1 MRSSKKG
8 REHRSG
14 LAPIQ
19 RIELSEEHIRLRTI
33 GLVILIVIALAA
45 FAIGMWQCS
54 KQEGGWQVIS
64 LPSAEGNC
72 SQELS
77 LRYCL
82 GEGELSVKEE
92 HAQVQALYYELC
104 TNAYRIFHEMEA
116 FEGVHNLYYLNQSIN
131 QTVTVEPVLYD
142 ALEKMLQKGGR
153 MLYLAPIYAEYNSM
167 FGCSYDHELAEYDPL
182 LNEQAAE
189 YFRRACAFLND
200 DNAVHLELLGDNRV
214 CLAVSPEYQAFAN
227 ENGITAYVDFFW
239 TKNAFV
245 VDYIAQSM
253 IDNGMT
259 YGILSSYDGFS
270 RGLDGNNRTEYSYN
284 VLDRA
289 DGQAVV
295 AAMLKSGGGRSTV
308 FFRTYPITALDAL
321 HYYVMETGEVRHPYI
336 APSDGLGKA
345 AVSGLTGYSDTL
357 GCADVMLS
365 MLPLYLAEQ
374 LDASALNALTSD
386 GIYAV
391 YCEGTEVRY
400 NQKDAVLTDFLTVA
414 SGSYRGVYVGESLSE

>member
-14 LAPIQ
+14 LPPIQ
-19 RIELSEEHIRLRTI
+19 RVELSEEHIRMRTI

-45 FAIGMWQCS
+45 FAIGMVQCS
-54 KQEGGWQVIS
+54 KQESGWQVIS
-64 LPSAEGNC
+64 LPSGEGNC

-92 HAQVQALYYELC
+92 YTQVQSVYYDLC
-104 TNAYRIFHEMEA
+104 TMAYRIFHEREA
-116 FEGVHNLYYLNQSIN
+116 FDGVNNLYYLNHSIN

-142 ALEKMLQKGGR
+142 ALEKMVQKGGR
-153 MLYLAPIYAEYNSM
+153 MLYLAPLYEEYNSM
-167 FGCSYDHELAEYDPL
+167 FGCSYDYELAEYDPL
-182 LNEQAAE
+182 LNEDAAE
-189 YFRRACAFLND
+189 YFRTVCAFIND
-200 DNAVHLELLGDNRV
+200 DSAVHLELLGENRV
-214 CLAVSPEYQAFAN
+214 CLTVSPEYQAFAN
-227 ENGITAYVDFFW
+227 ENGIASYVDFFW
-239 TKNAFV
+239 MKNAFV

-253 IDNGMT
+253 TDSGMT

-270 RGLDGNNRTEYSYN
+270 RGLDRDSGTAYSYN
-284 VLDRA
+284 VLDVA

-295 AAMLKSGGGRSTV
+295 AAMLQSGGGRAAV
-308 FFRTYPITALDAL
+308 FFRTYSITELDAL

-336 APSDGLGKA
+336 DSSDGLGRA

-357 GCADVMLS
+357 GCADVMLA
-365 MLPLYLAEQ
+365 MLPVYIAEQ
-374 LDASALNALTSD
+374 LDVQALNALTQE

-400 NQKDAVLTDFLTVA
+400 NQKDAILTDFLVGE
-414 SGSYRGVYVGESLSE
+414 SGSYHGVYVGE